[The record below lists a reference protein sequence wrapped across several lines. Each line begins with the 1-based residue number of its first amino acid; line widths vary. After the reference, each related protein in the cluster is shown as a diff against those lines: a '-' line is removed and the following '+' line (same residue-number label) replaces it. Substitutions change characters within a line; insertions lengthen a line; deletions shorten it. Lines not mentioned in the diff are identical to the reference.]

1 MCEASETHDMGESA
15 PGTLTDA
22 EDASEESQAPLGQ
35 DPAVIEIDPEFG
47 LAFGDWSQTGID
59 VTPLTGLN
67 KEHDKDLLD
76 KISIAAGIGN
86 TSVQVLQGVA
96 NVQGLVRLAPETVA
110 KLQVLKPMTSSGLN
124 LGALTDGGGKV
135 AHLIRWTPAFGAQ
148 AVSLL
153 AAMGPAAAFLAIQLQ
168 LSSLS
173 CRIDKNIKLTKKI
186 IQNLEEE
193 QYSRVQAL
201 EKTSQDCLESALEA
215 REVGPRIWDR
225 IKMREPDLRELFD
238 NFKKELSGCLSNI
251 GECCRGGGKFLE
263 ENAVAIERKAAALVA
278 SLGSWVRYQ
287 VLYVQVHKQDA
298 ALSKDEKHL
307 ERAIKTASK
316 EIYDFRSEG
325 LGLLEKLE
333 CVVHC
338 YCLLRD
344 KSGSSKRGVKWSQR
358 FSGRRPGDSEKEKP
372 EASRPRGIEQ
382 VRTLAEKLSELRES
396 IQPRPE
402 PHKPE
407 VTVYRTDGD
416 VARDIALLRW
426 VLPDCYDQLRV
437 LAEVKTGNNKKAES
451 SLLGVT
457 ADSFFCVPRDEIRKK
472 GKLARTV
479 PLADIRYVRCKGEE
493 GFDIITKDGDFS
505 ISLEEWLQESE
516 KSDEAHKIGRHL
528 ASFANLPDEERGE
541 DLPISNVSQKSG
553 RNELER

>member
-110 KLQVLKPMTSSGLN
+110 KLQVLKPMTSGGLN

-153 AAMGPAAAFLAIQLQ
+153 AAMGPAAALFAIQLQ

-173 CRIDKNIKLTKKI
+173 HRIDKTSRLVEEILQKIDQNAYEDIQACERI
-186 IQNLEEE
+186 IQEILHETLKTERVNLRDWERIAPFEEKLRSAYGKLKCE
-193 QYSRVQAL
+193 L
-201 EKTSQDCLESALEA
+201 GKCLSALKDDA
-215 REVGPRIWDR
+215 Q
-225 IKMREPDLRELFD
+225 
-238 NFKKELSGCLSNI
+238 
-251 GECCRGGGKFLE
+251 GGKKFLE
-263 ENAVAIERKAAALVA
+263 ERAGKIENDAAYLVVSLFSWIRYRILYIQVRKQGVESPKDEEGVNFQINTTSEKWKKLSSEVLNLLEELECAANLCCLRECGYKFSEKVVKGAQSLASMVTGNKGRSETSTPRDIERIERLAQ
-278 SLGSWVRYQ
+278 R
-287 VLYVQVHKQDA
+287 
-298 ALSKDEKHL
+298 LSD
-307 ERAIKTASK
+307 
-316 EIYDFRSEG
+316 
-325 LGLLEKLE
+325 
-333 CVVHC
+333 
-338 YCLLRD
+338 
-344 KSGSSKRGVKWSQR
+344 
-358 FSGRRPGDSEKEKP
+358 
-372 EASRPRGIEQ
+372 
-382 VRTLAEKLSELRES
+382 LREFL
-396 IQPRPE
+396 QPRPE
-402 PHKPE
+402 PRRP
-407 VTVYRTDGD
+407 D
-416 VARDIALLRW
+416 VAAYALEEVLERDVKILRW

-437 LAEVKTGNNKKAES
+437 LAEVDTSGRKNKSGSA
-451 SLLGVT
+451 LLGVT
-457 ADSFFCVPRDEIRKK
+457 ADFFFCVPQKEIREK
-472 GKLARTV
+472 GIVGRLV
-479 PLADIRYVRCKGEE
+479 PLCDIRYVRVKGER
-493 GFDIITKDGDFS
+493 GFDVITKDENFS
-505 ISLEEWLQESE
+505 ISFGEWLQESE
-516 KSDEAHKIGRHL
+516 KSDEPRKIGRHL

-541 DLPISNVSQKSG
+541 ELPISNVSQKSG